1 MPELQQGDRVDVHP
15 VGRPDQSAPGTI
27 VIVSSNGVSIGIA
40 FGEQHVPWMNGATG
54 MALHPDHGKMLLAK
68 REESAWSDIFSG
80 GQFVIERVASSA

>member
-1 MPELQQGDRVDVHP
+1 MNTGDRVRVHP
-15 VGRPDQSAPGTI
+15 VGDPDKAAVGTI

-40 FGEQHVPWMNGATG
+40 FGEQYVPWMNGSTG